1 MPWISGDET
10 GNILAIAPSLIEA
23 VEADPVYDG
32 YFKPYPPPPPSLS
45 DVKERPY
52 DRHARASFTKSIMKA
67 KATDGWRWCRPPNL
81 VQGAEMRAS
90 MVMPYLLRRGTLID
104 VGAGTMRLF
113 QKLPIAVKYT
123 PLDIVRFSKKTVI
136 ADLNQNQFPR
146 GHWDMAT
153 LLGVLEYVHDV
164 DCLFARLRT
173 SVDHLYITYH
183 GVPLRLS
190 CDHEDRRASG
200 YVNDHSEEELVAKL
214 VSASWE
220 IIERKNIDGLSLLYA
235 R

>member
-1 MPWISGDET
+1 
-10 GNILAIAPSLIEA
+10 
-23 VEADPVYDG
+23 
-32 YFKPYPPPPPSLS
+32 
-45 DVKERPY
+45 
-52 DRHARASFTKSIMKA
+52 
-67 KATDGWRWCRPPNL
+67 
-81 VQGAEMRAS
+81 MRAA

-123 PLDIVRFSKKTVI
+123 PLDIVRFSKNTVI

-173 SVDHLYITYH
+173 SVGHLYIIYH